1 MATPTTTSYGGKSY
15 STSHSG
21 KWWLCLLV
29 VFPIVIVAL
38 LMSLSGDVE
47 TNPGPLCDTCEH
59 IHNSEST
66 SFYFH
71 VWQSQVENEH
81 YSTVS
86 GLIRLV
92 IISRM
97 LY

>member
-1 MATPTTTSYGGKSY
+1 MATPTPSSCG

-59 IHNSEST
+59 IPVPNNEST
-66 SFYFH
+66 SYYI
-71 VWQSQVENEH
+71 VCS
-81 YSTVS
+81 
-86 GLIRLV
+86 
-92 IISRM
+92 
-97 LY
+97 